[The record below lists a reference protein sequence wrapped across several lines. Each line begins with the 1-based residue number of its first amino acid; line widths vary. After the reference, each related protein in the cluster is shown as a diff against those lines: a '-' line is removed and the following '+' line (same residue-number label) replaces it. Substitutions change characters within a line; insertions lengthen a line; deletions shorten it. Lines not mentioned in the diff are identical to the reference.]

1 MTSQIHFLNWKCHKC
16 PPYIVCKTIS
26 SSNTLFKYHFLYLT
40 FTNMHV
46 RQSQM
51 LFLKLVPEHLR
62 VQNLNLVVQKTHPI
76 ITKHYF
82 QRWYFL
88 VAFRVASKNVNYEL
102 SSWKLSVAA
111 LFFLHLWVQ
120 ICLQRKI
127 LAFCFSNS
135 HLKSPNLH
143 LTMQFSYF

>member
-1 MTSQIHFLNWKCHKC
+1 MTSQLHFLNLKCHKC

-26 SSNTLFKYHFLYLT
+26 SNTLFEYHFLHLT
-40 FTNMHV
+40 YTNMHV

-51 LFLKLVPEHLR
+51 LFLKKRPRTSTCSKLEFGGAKNTPNNNKTLLPEM
-62 VQNLNLVVQKTHPI
+62 VFLVV
-76 ITKHYF
+76 
-82 QRWYFL
+82 
-88 VAFRVASKNVNYEL
+88 FRVASKNVNYEL

-120 ICLQRKI
+120 ICLLRKI

-143 LTMQFSYF
+143 LTMQFPYF